1 MDSELDIYNKMGG
14 GEKYKVITVMNGGG
28 KNRNHN
34 KHQKRIKRLEE
45 KIVTLQNELNK
56 LKGK

>member
-1 MDSELDIYNKMGG
+1 MIDPDIK
-14 GEKYKVITVMNGGG
+14 
-28 KNRNHN
+28 
-34 KHQKRIKRLEE
+34 QRIKRLEE